1 MTPPSIFRNLL
12 DLIGGFLKSKAYGYV
27 EFDLNEAKN
36 LFGLLLFS
44 PLMGIPLLP
53 ASIAL
58 ELLPHAES
66 DLARAVDRMFTLD
79 DPWGLIGGRFD
90 VE

>member
-1 MTPPSIFRNLL
+1 
-12 DLIGGFLKSKAYGYV
+12 
-27 EFDLNEAKN
+27 
-36 LFGLLLFS
+36 
-44 PLMGIPLLP
+44 MGIPLLP